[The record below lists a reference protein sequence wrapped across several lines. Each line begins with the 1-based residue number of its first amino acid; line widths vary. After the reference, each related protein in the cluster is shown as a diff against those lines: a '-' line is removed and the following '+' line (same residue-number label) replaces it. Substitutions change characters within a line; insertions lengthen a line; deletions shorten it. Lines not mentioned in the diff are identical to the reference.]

1 MFKIIKQVFIALL
14 LFVESLATKC
24 MSLNNEL
31 CLIRPTLIDL
41 NPFENNYHPFMISL
55 DKCRRNM
62 IQKYVFRVKQYM

>member
-1 MFKIIKQVFIALL
+1 
-14 LFVESLATKC
+14 

-31 CLIRPTLIDL
+31 CLVRPNLIDL

-55 DKCRRNM
+55 DKRRRNM